1 MARSVRSLTVYQ
13 LKSEYL
19 MRIQKIGSLLFVAF
33 AASSAAAQTKA
44 PEPDY
49 TLAYNIG
56 VTTDYRFRGISQSRL
71 DPAIQGG
78 ADFTHKSGLYLGFW
92 ASSIKWINDAGGN
105 ADAELDFYGGYK
117 GSAGDFGYD
126 LGVLRYQ
133 YPSHNLV
140 VSPNTTELYGAL
152 TFGPVTA
159 KYSHAVTNTFGFAS
173 SKNSGYL
180 DLSATF
186 DLGSGWSVVPHIGHQ
201 RIAGTGNGVFSY
213 TDYALTVNYDFG
225 NGLVASAAAIGTDA
239 KKASYFTPAGKAT
252 GRDGLVL
259 GLKYNF

>member
-1 MARSVRSLTVYQ
+1 MS
-13 LKSEYL
+13 
-19 MRIQKIGSLLFVAF
+19 IQKLGSLLFIAL
-33 AASSAAAQTKA
+33 AASSVAAQTKA

-49 TLAYNIG
+49 TLAFNLG
-56 VTTDYRFRGISQSRL
+56 AVTDYRFRGISQSRL

-78 ADFTHKSGLYLGFW
+78 VDYAHKSGFYLGFW

-117 GSAGDFGYD
+117 GNAGDLGYD

-133 YPSHNLV
+133 YPSHNLA

-152 TFGPVTA
+152 AFGPVTA

-186 DLGSGWSVVPHIGHQ
+186 DLGKGFSIVPHIGHQ
-201 RIAGTGNGVFSY
+201 RIAGAGNGVFSY
-213 TDYALTVNYDFG
+213 TDYALTLNYDFG

-239 KKASYFTPAGKAT
+239 KKTSYFTPAGKAT

-259 GLKYNF
+259 GLKYNL

>member
-1 MARSVRSLTVYQ
+1 MS
-13 LKSEYL
+13 
-19 MRIQKIGSLLFVAF
+19 IQKLGSLLFIAL
-33 AASSAAAQTKA
+33 AASSVAAQTKA

-49 TLAYNIG
+49 TLAFNLG
-56 VTTDYRFRGISQSRL
+56 AVTDYRFRGISQSRL

-78 ADFTHKSGLYLGFW
+78 VDYAHKSGFYLGFW

-117 GSAGDFGYD
+117 GNAGDLGYD

-133 YPSHNLV
+133 YPSHNLA

-152 TFGPVTA
+152 AFGPVTA

-180 DLSATF
+180 DLSALF
-186 DLGSGWSVVPHIGHQ
+186 DLGSSFSLAPHIGHQ
-201 RIAGTGNGVFSY
+201 EIRGSVGYSY
-213 TDYALTVNYDFG
+213 TDYSLTLGKDMG
-225 NGLVASAAAIGTDA
+225 GGISLSAALVGTDA
-239 KKASYFTPAGKAT
+239 DKTLYVTPAANGSKFTGKNA
-252 GRDGLVL
+252 LVL
-259 GLKYNF
+259 GAKFSF